1 MATQEMTMTVQE
13 VASRLAELCEEGKFE
28 TAQRELFS
36 DDAISIEPHST
47 PEFEKETRGLGA
59 IIQKGHKWDAM
70 VEKTNSIKVS
80 KPLIGMNSFAM
91 TMKMDIEMKGGRKMD
106 MSELC
111 VYTVKDGKI
120 VAEQFFM

>member
-1 MATQEMTMTVQE
+1 MIYSIARMNHPTIQNTSFIKNFHMATQEMTMTVQE

-70 VEKTNSIKVS
+70 VEKTNS
-80 KPLIGMNSFAM
+80 
-91 TMKMDIEMKGGRKMD
+91 
-106 MSELC
+106 
-111 VYTVKDGKI
+111 
-120 VAEQFFM
+120 